1 MALAHPSER
10 VDGAL
15 PPATRATVLE
25 HVLEQVHPRRREAE
39 VLGVASEGDGI
50 VVGVKAHPLGY
61 ISVAKYA
68 LVTVDGSGDVVD
80 AEACTGVT
88 LRRRLSDDGA

>member
-1 MALAHPSER
+1 MTLASPGGR

-15 PPATRATVLE
+15 SATTRAAVLE
-25 HVLEQVHPRRREAE
+25 YVLERVHPRRREAE
-39 VLGVASEGDGI
+39 VVGVAPEGDGV
-50 VVGVKAHPLGY
+50 VVGVKAHPCGY
-61 ISVAKYA
+61 VSVAKYA

>member
-1 MALAHPSER
+1 MALASPGGR
-10 VDGAL
+10 VAGEL
-15 PPATRATVLE
+15 PAATRAAVLE

-39 VLGVASEGDGI
+39 VVGMTPEGDGV
-50 VVGVKAHPLGY
+50 VVGVKAHPRGY

-88 LRRRLSDDGA
+88 VRRRLSDDGA